1 MARASDLAVRA
12 GEGVVAKPWREVPK
26 VVRATAAILRTHRS
40 ASTTNTDSAIAMGS
54 EIATI
59 RATLEPGEFEAW
71 AREAV
76 PFTSRTARNY
86 IALAD
91 FAAREPDELRRL
103 AHLGPSKLYR
113 LTALPPTRRRKLDLT
128 TPIPIPGTDEEKPI
142 ETMTVPEL
150 ARVVGGLI
158 TPPSPKAPDQKAP
171 PELHLP
177 PRRPRRPDRSVDRA
191 RPRSPPGRSQRT
203 HRRAPRPDGVTG
215 SRVRPLRRVPPA
227 PTGRPETLT
236 PRTSSRVKLKL
247 LERWSCPLFAD
258 THVVVKRPRTA
269 VASGSRASSGAGGC
283 CST

>member
-91 FAAREPDELRRL
+91 FAAREPNELRRL

-158 TPPSPKAPDQKAP
+158 TPPVPKRPIKKLLQSYTYRLAGLDALTDQLIARAREVP
-171 PELHLP
+171 PGEASELIAELHGLTE
-177 PRRPRRPDRSVDRA
+177 SLEAAFA
-191 RPRSPPGRSQRT
+191 R
-203 HRRAPRPDGVTG
+203 
-215 SRVRPLRRVPPA
+215 
-227 PTGRPETLT
+227 
-236 PRTSSRVKLKL
+236 
-247 LERWSCPLFAD
+247 
-258 THVVVKRPRTA
+258 
-269 VASGSRASSGAGGC
+269 
-283 CST
+283 

>member
-91 FAAREPDELRRL
+91 FAAREPNELRRL

-113 LTALPPTRRRKLDLT
+113 LAALPPTPR
-128 TPIPIPGTDEEKPI
+128 TDEEKPI

-158 TPPSPKAPDQKAP
+158 TPPVPKRPIKKLLQSYTYRLAGLDALTDQLIARAREVP
-171 PELHLP
+171 AGEASELIAELH
-177 PRRPRRPDRSVDRA
+177 
-191 RPRSPPGRSQRT
+191 G
-203 HRRAPRPDGVTG
+203 
-215 SRVRPLRRVPPA
+215 
-227 PTGRPETLT
+227 LT
-236 PRTSSRVKLKL
+236 ESL
-247 LERWSCPLFAD
+247 
-258 THVVVKRPRTA
+258 
-269 VASGSRASSGAGGC
+269 
-283 CST
+283 